1 MAIHG
6 VVGGMQGADAPL
18 LAESVGGIPRGLCPD
33 HTVEDDP
40 GAGFMNTV
48 TKYMVS
54 RTLTK
59 VDWNNSTLL
68 EGELAVSVPELKES
82 DGGEITTSGSS
93 TLVRSLLDL
102 KRLDELD
109 LLAYRVIV
117 GRGKRLAEG
126 NARPASS
133 GTDQIHRLRQSGQPP
148 ALSARLLSD
157 LACSSSLTSSPSRA
171 VTWRP
176 TSSTTRVRWRRVRVR
191 S

>member
-117 GRGKRLAEG
+117 GRGKRSPRQRRPPPLELIRSTG
-126 NARPASS
+126 FDNGVSHQLYRPAS
-133 GTDQIHRLRQSGQPP
+133 
-148 ALSARLLSD
+148 
-157 LACSSSLTSSPSRA
+157 
-171 VTWRP
+171 
-176 TSSTTRVRWRRVRVR
+176 
-191 S
+191 